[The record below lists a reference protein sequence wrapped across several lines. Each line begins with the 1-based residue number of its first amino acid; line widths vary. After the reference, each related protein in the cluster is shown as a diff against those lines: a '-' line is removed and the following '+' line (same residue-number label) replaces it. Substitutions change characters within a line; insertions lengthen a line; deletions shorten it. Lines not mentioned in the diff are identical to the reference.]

1 MQASGSIGGQTGG
14 EVTGLR
20 GGFKESA
27 LSGTIDGYKASL
39 GAGSGNITYSTIA
52 NVPKAK
58 KNKLIAEAKP
68 MVTLSY
74 QYFNNYN
81 IAWRSKKVKGYLV
94 GDSKS

>member
-1 MQASGSIGGQTGG
+1 MQASGSIGQHAGG
-14 EVTGLR
+14 EVTGMR

-58 KNKLIAEAKP
+58 RNKLIAEAKP
-68 MVTLSY
+68 MVTLTGIS
-74 QYFNNYN
+74 NNYI
-81 IAWRSKKVKGYLV
+81 IAWRSKEVKGYLA
-94 GDSKS
+94 GHSQG